1 MERVARDNARPILR
15 MLITEGG
22 ADLTVRDRAGVDV
35 LCRAATVAGRVEK
48 NSDRKTFCDIFVNLL
63 MGIIFKFYVITT
75 PFF

>member
-1 MERVARDNARPILR
+1 MNSSLLANIVSEEQLCSMERVARDNARPILR

-48 NSDRKTFCDIFVNLL
+48 NNE
-63 MGIIFKFYVITT
+63 
-75 PFF
+75 